1 MLLHVI
7 KAIFIVELLHEEG
20 GLGLGGGGT
29 CALLKKCVNF
39 FNLFLKM

>member
-1 MLLHVI
+1 M
-7 KAIFIVELLHEEG
+7 KRG
-20 GLGLGGGGT
+20 DSGWGGGT